1 MGQVDEAI
9 RNVNDLRGVGRQMS
23 GFDAGAWRGGL
34 KDRTLRSAIV
44 GILLL
49 DQAPD
54 WDRFLAR
61 YDRLTRKV
69 PVLRQRPIFG
79 AADLLMPRLALDP
92 DFDLSLHL
100 RRTRLPDGADWNDV
114 LAEARRMSLM
124 DFDHDR
130 PLWETAVLEGLPGGF
145 AAIIFKMHH
154 AIGDGK
160 ATVEM
165 GTNLLEFTREGN
177 PDEPA
182 APPAPEAENAS
193 VTAITTANLTD
204 TAERLVGVATG
215 GLRIVGELA
224 VGTLRSPMETWSEAF
239 NTLRSI
245 RRATEMPDGE
255 MSPVMSKRSATYTF
269 RTFDVPFQQMRGAA
283 KKHDFTVNDV
293 FLASCSTGLAKYHAR
308 FGESAP
314 ELRFII
320 PVSLR
325 DTSKDG
331 STANEVAL
339 ARFPLP
345 VTGVSVAERL
355 QAAHDEVR
363 RWRDEP
369 ALALTNPIMDASWLV
384 PVPVLARSARGTDVT
399 TSNVPGPPI
408 PCYISGAQIVGT
420 WPLVATGGGAAN
432 ITMVTYD
439 GTAFVGVSSDDKAIA
454 DPDAFLADLRDGF
467 AEVIAAPVGPGSPIE
482 EAEHRQASHA
492 QRTVGEQAAA
502 NPSAKAKSPRKRTAA
517 KKATAKKAATKKA
530 SPSKRASATAA
541 AKKAATKSA
550 KSQGTT
556 AAKTAPKKPPTA
568 KKTATKPAADKEN

>member
-9 RNVNDLRGVGRQMS
+9 RNANDLRGVGRQIS

-44 GILLL
+44 GVILL

-54 WDRFLAR
+54 WDRLVAR
-61 YDRLTRKV
+61 YDRLTRMV

-100 RRTRLPDGADWNDV
+100 RRTRLPSGSNWTDV

-165 GTNLLEFTREGN
+165 GANLLEFTREGN
-177 PDEPA
+177 PDEPE

-193 VTAITTANLTD
+193 VTATTTANLTD
-204 TAERLVGVATG
+204 TAGQLAGVATG
-215 GLRIVGELA
+215 GLRIAGELA
-224 VGTLRSPMETWSEAF
+224 YGTLRNPVQTWSEAF

-245 RRATEMPDGE
+245 QRLTEMPDGE
-255 MSPVMSKRSATYTF
+255 LSPVMSERSATYTF
-269 RTFDVPFQQMRGAA
+269 RTFDVPFKQMRTAA
-283 KKHDFTVNDV
+283 KEHGYTVNDV

-314 ELRFII
+314 QLRFII

-331 STANEVAL
+331 GTANEVAL
-339 ARFPLP
+339 ARFPFP

-355 QAAHDEVR
+355 RAAHDEVR

-408 PCYISGAQIVGT
+408 PCYVSGAQIVGT

-439 GTAFVGVSSDDKAIA
+439 GTAFLGISTDDKAIA
-454 DPDAFLADLRDGF
+454 DPAAFLEDLRSGF
-467 AEVIAAPVGPGSPIE
+467 AEVIGAPVGPGSPIE
-482 EAEHRQASHA
+482 DAEHRQASHA
-492 QRTVGEQAAA
+492 QRTGAAQSPTKKPA
-502 NPSAKAKSPRKRTAA
+502 AKAKATRPSTRKAASSKGSP
-517 KKATAKKAATKKA
+517 TAKK
-530 SPSKRASATAA
+530 P
-541 AKKAATKSA
+541 
-550 KSQGTT
+550 
-556 AAKTAPKKPPTA
+556 AAKTATPKNTASTTAKSGKATGSGKKAAPT
-568 KKTATKPAADKEN
+568 KKTATKKTAAKKSGD